1 MRLVSD
7 DKPNLSLKKKKV
19 KRTLPL
25 GLNDLPPNYK
35 TKVGIVMADKF
46 SLISNVLE
54 KLTVILPKKKP
65 NQIFIAQS
73 PGVRI
78 VWSLSNVMLN

>member
-7 DKPNLSLKKKKV
+7 DKPNLSLKKKI

-54 KLTVILPKKKP
+54 K
-65 NQIFIAQS
+65 
-73 PGVRI
+73 
-78 VWSLSNVMLN
+78 

>member
-7 DKPNLSLKKKKV
+7 DKPNLSLKKKV

-25 GLNDLPPNYK
+25 GLNDLPLNYK

-54 KLTVILPKKKP
+54 NNSDTTEKKEP
-65 NQIFIAQS
+65 N
-73 PGVRI
+73 
-78 VWSLSNVMLN
+78 

>member
-1 MRLVSD
+1 M
-7 DKPNLSLKKKKV
+7 
-19 KRTLPL
+19 PL
-25 GLNDLPPNYK
+25 GLNDLPLNYK

-54 KLTVILPKKKP
+54 NNSDTTKKKP
-65 NQIFIAQS
+65 NQMFIAQS

>member
-7 DKPNLSLKKKKV
+7 DKPNLSLKKKV

-25 GLNDLPPNYK
+25 GPNDLPLNYK

-54 KLTVILPKKKP
+54 K
-65 NQIFIAQS
+65 
-73 PGVRI
+73 
-78 VWSLSNVMLN
+78 